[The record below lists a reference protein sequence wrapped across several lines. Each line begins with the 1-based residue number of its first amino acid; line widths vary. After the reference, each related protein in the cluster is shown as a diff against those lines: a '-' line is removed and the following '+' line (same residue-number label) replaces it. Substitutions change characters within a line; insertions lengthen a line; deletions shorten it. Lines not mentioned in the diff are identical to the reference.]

1 MLKNKIS
8 LTLFLIGFLFS
19 LGWLLRPVEIGA
31 IHQDGYKG
39 YAIILVKNFPLTD
52 QGAISWWNEN
62 KNRFKEKYGTPSY
75 DKEGNYDLVF
85 LKWDGVY
92 RALPDTDQGSDL
104 RCFDDMATTKNC
116 IKKDGIVF
124 SISKFDGG
132 KIMYITRN
140 SNTYL
145 QLKEQSEIKRVN

>member
-1 MLKNKIS
+1 MLKSKILLALLLVGLS
-8 LTLFLIGFLFS
+8 FS
-19 LGWLLRPVEIGA
+19 LWWLSRPVKIGA
-31 IHQDGYKG
+31 IHRDGYKG
-39 YAIILVKNFPLTD
+39 YATILVKNFPLTD
-52 QGAISWWNEN
+52 NGAISWWNEN
-62 KNRFKEKYGTPSY
+62 KNRFKEKYDIPSY
-75 DKEGNYDLVF
+75 DEEGHYDLVF

-92 RALPDTDQGSDL
+92 RTLPDTDQGSDL

-132 KIMYITRN
+132 KIMYRTRN
-140 SNTYL
+140 SNTYI